1 MALSNLGQLSV
12 LHGLNITEQA
22 PRASVRD
29 VWITDN
35 VQNYCLVGHQERSAQ
50 MHRNT

>member
-1 MALSNLGQLSV
+1 MALSNLDQLSV

-22 PRASVRD
+22 ARAGIRD

-35 VQNYCLVGHQERSAQ
+35 VQNYCLVGHQEHSAQ